1 MALALVPRAR
11 GRREKIAKSGKKIT
25 TFDPI
30 LEGTRRVFPVI
41 RQLFKLTSNR
51 GPRAFSQWSGNL
63 SGKKPGGLLNRIH
76 RASSIDPAAAAR
88 DPIRLGHGP
97 RGKGRFD

>member
-30 LEGTRRVFPVI
+30 LEGTRRVYFGSWSAIQCPRNLPSARDPRRNGRKNGPRSGGVEH
-41 RQLFKLTSNR
+41 RSGSR
-51 GPRAFSQWSGNL
+51 GPR
-63 SGKKPGGLLNRIH
+63 PV
-76 RASSIDPAAAAR
+76 
-88 DPIRLGHGP
+88 
-97 RGKGRFD
+97 